1 MPVVSMMEP
10 SVATSDEDAAT
21 AAAAAVIAGGGG
33 GGDAS
38 LTSQGG
44 VLGSPG
50 GGGGGHAL
58 GSPGSGDAT
67 GVRCE
72 DAGAAVCTNSPNHSN
87 NIPLGIE
94 SSSCSG
100 ATVSSL
106 SRLSWPVYDSTLSS
120 TVVDQNAGIRSTV
133 AVNLHLPPP
142 PASPTNSIPT
152 AAHSGVD

>member
-1 MPVVSMMEP
+1 MPVVSMMET
-10 SVATSDEDAAT
+10 SVATSDEDAA
-21 AAAAAVIAGGGG
+21 AAAAAVIAGGGC

-94 SSSCSG
+94 SSSCTG
-100 ATVSSL
+100 ATVSSH
-106 SRLSWPVYDSTLSS
+106 SRLSWPVYDSTPSI
-120 TVVDQNAGIRSTV
+120 VVDHNAGIRSTV

-152 AAHSGVD
+152 AAHSGVN

>member
-10 SVATSDEDAAT
+10 SVATSDED
-21 AAAAAVIAGGGG
+21 AAAAVIAGGGG

-152 AAHSGVD
+152 AAHSGVN

>member
-1 MPVVSMMEP
+1 MPVVSMMET
-10 SVATSDEDAAT
+10 SVATSDED
-21 AAAAAVIAGGGG
+21 AAAAVIAGGGG

-152 AAHSGVD
+152 AAHSGVN

>member
-1 MPVVSMMEP
+1 MPVVVSMMET
-10 SVATSDEDAAT
+10 SVATSDEDAA
-21 AAAAAVIAGGGG
+21 AAAAAVIAGGG
-33 GGDAS
+33 
-38 LTSQGG
+38 GG

-72 DAGAAVCTNSPNHSN
+72 DAGPAVCTNSPNHSN

-94 SSSCSG
+94 SSSCSE
-100 ATVSSL
+100 ATVSSH
-106 SRLSWPVYDSTLSS
+106 SRLSWPVYDSTPS
-120 TVVDQNAGIRSTV
+120 TVVDHNAGIRSTV

-152 AAHSGVD
+152 AAHSGVN

>member
-10 SVATSDEDAAT
+10 SVATSDEDAAAAAA

-94 SSSCSG
+94 SSSCSE
-100 ATVSSL
+100 ATVSSH
-106 SRLSWPVYDSTLSS
+106 SRLAWPVYDSTPSS
-120 TVVDQNAGIRSTV
+120 TGKSLSEALIFAST
-133 AVNLHLPPP
+133 
-142 PASPTNSIPT
+142 I
-152 AAHSGVD
+152 

>member
-1 MPVVSMMEP
+1 MPVVSMMET
-10 SVATSDEDAAT
+10 SVATSDED

-33 GGDAS
+33 GG
-38 LTSQGG
+38 GI
-44 VLGSPG
+44 LGSPG

-100 ATVSSL
+100 ATVSSH

-120 TVVDQNAGIRSTV
+120 TVVDHNAGIRSTV

-152 AAHSGVD
+152 AAHSGVN

>member
-1 MPVVSMMEP
+1 MPVVSMMETIL
-10 SVATSDEDAAT
+10 ATSDED
-21 AAAAAVIAGGGG
+21 AAAAAVIAGGGR

-67 GVRCE
+67 PGVRCE

-94 SSSCSG
+94 SSSCSE
-100 ATVSSL
+100 ATVSSH
-106 SRLSWPVYDSTLSS
+106 SRLAWPVYDSTPSS
-120 TVVDQNAGIRSTV
+120 TGKSLSEGSYFWIN
-133 AVNLHLPPP
+133 
-142 PASPTNSIPT
+142 
-152 AAHSGVD
+152 

>member
-1 MPVVSMMEP
+1 MPVVSMMET
-10 SVATSDEDAAT
+10 SVATSDEDAA
-21 AAAAAVIAGGGG
+21 AGAAVIAGGGG

-50 GGGGGHAL
+50 GGGGSHAL

-67 GVRCE
+67 PGVRCE

-94 SSSCSG
+94 SSQS
-100 ATVSSL
+100 VSSH
-106 SRLSWPVYDSTLSS
+106 SRLAWPVYDSTPSS
-120 TVVDQNAGIRSTV
+120 TVVDHNAGIRSTV

-152 AAHSGVD
+152 AAHSGVN